1 MTYFSPQFL
10 LNTFFDLNN
19 YNEYADFLIY
29 LLFVLINQ
37 FLLYSNYTNAKSSA
51 YELGADKSID
61 PFMTLSFLSLP
72 VIPSLR
78 ITTKGVFDAENWKML

>member
-1 MTYFSPQFL
+1 MLTGHTWSDEPL
-10 LNTFFDLNN
+10 TTV
-19 YNEYADFLIY
+19 NEKLE
-29 LLFVLINQ
+29 
-37 FLLYSNYTNAKSSA
+37 NAKLSA

-78 ITTKGVFDAENWKML
+78 ITTKGVFDAENWKKAKLAVILIDEYGNEKKLVLDKKDFK